1 VFPPLIG
8 KKFVKFTGPLAGPR
22 ISWLDPLVNVT
33 HGYPLN
39 PFDEYPGGFE
49 PTVVKFQ
56 PLLDLSLQVL
66 IVVDVANV
74 SELVSAA
81 SNHS

>member
-1 VFPPLIG
+1 L
-8 KKFVKFTGPLAGPR
+8 K
-22 ISWLDPLVNVT
+22 
-33 HGYPLN
+33 
-39 PFDEYPGGFE
+39 PFEEYPGGFE

-56 PLLDLSLQVL
+56 PLLDLSFQVE
-66 IVVDVANV
+66 IVFDDANV